1 MPFRRRPSVR
11 HAERL
16 PHSSGQDAPIAA
28 YFPDALHVRDR
39 SLSTDEPALPAAPS
53 APTLPTRWLVRIR
66 NRSVFF
72 YLLALVLGTT
82 LPILA
87 FVSILFLE
95 LQHDYSDAL
104 NRQAQA
110 DAVSLAGAVGSEL
123 HDMQVTLN
131 ILATSPELSASDLE
145 GFHGRTKAALS
156 SSPWFLIAVREDGQQ
171 LLNTRVSYGTPLGKT
186 VDIPDLDKSLAARK
200 LEVSDALY
208 GRVGEQWVFNVVLP
222 LPSRAQGVAALIL
235 TENLADLDADAN
247 SHQSMRTGWK
257 SAVIDGANRIV
268 VAQGAGLSIG
278 SQLQLPNGV
287 LNGQQKEVDGKIVG
301 YSRIAGTQGWRA
313 LVWGPPSFTEQPFV
327 WSWWQLFIG
336 GGLLLLVS
344 AVSAALVGRSIHRS
358 IVGIADM
365 AVRLGRGEPVIVPQL
380 ALSEADTVAQAILKA
395 SRQRGETDR
404 QMKVLLRELAHR
416 TKNLMTVVQGIIRQT
431 GRHTSDIAEFRR
443 LLGQRLDGLSQ
454 SIGLLTASE
463 WSGVSLKRLVQ
474 NQLGIFVQ
482 DWSRVDIDGEDF
494 ILPEN
499 VVQGLGMILH
509 ELATNATKYGS
520 LAVSGG
526 AIQISWTVNRA
537 AQLVT
542 LRWRETGIAA
552 ARIGSRGF
560 GTELIEGTA
569 ASLGGTA
576 IAASTPDGLQWTIAI
591 GI

>member
-1 MPFRRRPSVR
+1 
-11 HAERL
+11 
-16 PHSSGQDAPIAA
+16 
-28 YFPDALHVRDR
+28 
-39 SLSTDEPALPAAPS
+39 LSTDEPALPVTPS
-53 APTLPTRWLVRIR
+53 APALPVRWLWRIR

-72 YLLALVLGTT
+72 YLLALALGAT

-95 LQHDYSDAL
+95 LQHDYNEAL

-123 HDMQVTLN
+123 RDMRVTLHV
-131 ILATSPELSASDLE
+131 LATSPELNAADLE

-156 SSPWFLIAVREDGQQ
+156 SSPWHLIAVRHDGQQ
-171 LLNTRVSYGTPLGKT
+171 LLNTRVPYGTSLGKT
-186 VDIPDLDKSLAARK
+186 SDMPGFDRSLAARK
-200 LEVSDALY
+200 LEVSDAFY

-222 LPSRAQGVAALIL
+222 LPTHTSVAALIL
-235 TENLADLDADAN
+235 TENLSDLDIDTDA
-247 SHQSMRTGWK
+247 HQSLRAGWK
-257 SAVIDGANRIV
+257 SAVIDGSNRIV
-268 VAQGAGLSIG
+268 VAQGPGLKIG
-278 SQLQLPNGV
+278 SQLQFPVNV
-287 LNGQQKEVDGKIVG
+287 LNGEQRAFDGNIIG
-301 YSRIAGTQGWRA
+301 YSMIASTQGWRA
-313 LVWGPPSFTEQPFV
+313 LVWGPPSFSEQPFV

-336 GGLLLLVS
+336 GGLLLLLS
-344 AVSAALVGRSIHRS
+344 AVSALLVGRRIHRS
-358 IVGIADM
+358 IVGVSDM
-365 AVRLGRGEPVIVPQL
+365 AVRLGRGETVIMPPF
-380 ALSEADTVAQAILKA
+380 ALSEAETVAQAILKA
-395 SRQRGETDR
+395 SALRGETER

-416 TKNLMTVVQGIIRQT
+416 TKNLLTVVQGIIRQT

-443 LLGQRLDGLSQ
+443 LLNQRLDGLSQ
-454 SIGLLTASE
+454 SVNLLTASE
-463 WSGVSLKRLVQ
+463 WSGVSLTRLMQ

-482 DWSRVDIDGEDF
+482 DWKRIDIEGEDF

-499 VVQGLGMILH
+499 AVQGFGMILH
-509 ELATNATKYGS
+509 ELATNATKYGALS
-520 LAVSGG
+520 VNSG

-552 ARIGSRGF
+552 ARIGARGF

-576 IAASTPDGLQWTIAI
+576 VATSTTDGLQWTIAI

>member
-1 MPFRRRPSVR
+1 
-11 HAERL
+11 
-16 PHSSGQDAPIAA
+16 
-28 YFPDALHVRDR
+28 
-39 SLSTDEPALPAAPS
+39 LSTDEPALPVTPS
-53 APTLPTRWLVRIR
+53 APALPVRWLWRIR

-72 YLLALVLGTT
+72 YLLALALGAT

-95 LQHDYSDAL
+95 LQHDYNEAL

-123 HDMQVTLN
+123 RDMRVTLHV
-131 ILATSPELSASDLE
+131 LATSPELNAADLE

-156 SSPWFLIAVREDGQQ
+156 SSPWHLIAARHDGQQ
-171 LLNTRVSYGTPLGKT
+171 LLNTRVPYGTSLGKT
-186 VDIPDLDKSLAARK
+186 SDMPGFDRSLAARK
-200 LEVSDALY
+200 LEVSDAFY

-222 LPSRAQGVAALIL
+222 LPTHTSVAALIL
-235 TENLADLDADAN
+235 TENLSDLDIDTDA
-247 SHQSMRTGWK
+247 HQSLRAGWK
-257 SAVIDGANRIV
+257 SAVIDGSNRIV
-268 VAQGAGLSIG
+268 VAQGPGLKIG
-278 SQLQLPNGV
+278 SQLQFPVNV
-287 LNGQQKEVDGKIVG
+287 LNGEQRAFDGNIIG
-301 YSRIAGTQGWRA
+301 YSMIASTQGWRA
-313 LVWGPPSFTEQPFV
+313 LVWGPPSFSEQPFV

-336 GGLLLLVS
+336 GGLLLLLS
-344 AVSAALVGRSIHRS
+344 AVSALLVGRRIHRS
-358 IVGIADM
+358 IVGVSDM
-365 AVRLGRGEPVIVPQL
+365 AVRLGRGETVIMPPF
-380 ALSEADTVAQAILKA
+380 ALSEAETVAQAILKA
-395 SRQRGETDR
+395 SALRGETER

-416 TKNLMTVVQGIIRQT
+416 TKNLLTVVQGIIRQT

-443 LLGQRLDGLSQ
+443 LLNQRLDGLSQ
-454 SIGLLTASE
+454 SVNLLTASE
-463 WSGVSLKRLVQ
+463 WSGVSLTRLMQ

-482 DWSRVDIDGEDF
+482 DWKRIDIEGEDF

-499 VVQGLGMILH
+499 AVQGFGMILH
-509 ELATNATKYGS
+509 ELATNATKYGALS
-520 LAVSGG
+520 VNSG

-552 ARIGSRGF
+552 ARIGARGF

-576 IAASTPDGLQWTIAI
+576 VATSTTDGLQWTIAI

>member
-1 MPFRRRPSVR
+1 
-11 HAERL
+11 
-16 PHSSGQDAPIAA
+16 
-28 YFPDALHVRDR
+28 
-39 SLSTDEPALPAAPS
+39 LSTDEPAIPAAPS
-53 APTLPTRWLVRIR
+53 APALPTRWLWRIR
-66 NRSVFF
+66 TRSVFF
-72 YLLALVLGTT
+72 YLLALALGAT

-95 LQHDYSDAL
+95 LQYDYSEAL
-104 NRQAQA
+104 NRQTQA

-123 HDMQVTLN
+123 RDMSVTLQ
-131 ILATSPELSASDLE
+131 ILATSRALGAGDLE

-156 SSPWFLIAVREDGQQ
+156 SSSWHLLAVRRDAQQ
-171 LLNTRVSYGTPLGKT
+171 LLNTRVPYGTQLGKT
-186 VDIPDLDKSLAARK
+186 SDVPTLDKALATHK
-200 LEVSDALY
+200 LQVSDAFY
-208 GRVGEQWVFNVVLP
+208 GRVGDQWVFNVTLP
-222 LPSRAQGVAALIL
+222 LQSARAQNVAALIL
-235 TENLADLDADAN
+235 TENLSDLDADTN
-247 SHQSMRTGWK
+247 SHQRLRTGWK
-257 SAVIDGANRIV
+257 SAVIDGANRIL
-268 VAQGAGLSIG
+268 VAQGAGLTIG
-278 SQLQLPNGV
+278 SQLQFPEKV
-287 LNGQQKEVDGKIVG
+287 LNGEQKGFDGNIIG
-301 YSRIAGTQGWRA
+301 YSRVVGTQGWRA
-313 LVWGPPSFTEQPFV
+313 LVWGPPSFSEQPFV

-336 GGLLLLVS
+336 GGLLLLLS
-344 AVSAALVGRSIHRS
+344 AVSAVLVGRRIHRS
-358 IVGIADM
+358 IVGVSDM
-365 AVRLGRGEPVIVPQL
+365 AVRLGRGETVTMPQF
-380 ALSEADTVAQAILKA
+380 ALSEAETVAQAILKA
-395 SRQRGETDR
+395 SALRGETER

-416 TKNLMTVVQGIIRQT
+416 TKNLMTVVQSIIRQT

-482 DWSRVDIDGEDF
+482 DWSRIDIEGEDF

-499 VVQGLGMILH
+499 AVQGLGMILH
-509 ELATNATKYGS
+509 ELATNATKYGALS
-520 LAVSGG
+520 VNVG

-552 ARIGSRGF
+552 AKIDARGF

-576 IAASTPDGLQWTIAI
+576 VATSTPDGLQWTIAI

>member
-1 MPFRRRPSVR
+1 M
-11 HAERL
+11 
-16 PHSSGQDAPIAA
+16 
-28 YFPDALHVRDR
+28 
-39 SLSTDEPALPAAPS
+39 STDEPALPVTPS
-53 APTLPTRWLVRIR
+53 APALPVRWLWRIR

-72 YLLALVLGTT
+72 YLLALALGAT

-95 LQHDYSDAL
+95 LQHDYNEAL

-123 HDMQVTLN
+123 RDMRVTLHV
-131 ILATSPELSASDLE
+131 LATSPELNAADLE

-156 SSPWFLIAVREDGQQ
+156 SSPWHLIAVRHDGQQ
-171 LLNTRVSYGTPLGKT
+171 LLNTRVPYGTSLGKT
-186 VDIPDLDKSLAARK
+186 SDMPGFDRSLAARK
-200 LEVSDALY
+200 LEVSDAFY

-222 LPSRAQGVAALIL
+222 LPTHTSVAALIL
-235 TENLADLDADAN
+235 TENLSDLDIDTDA
-247 SHQSMRTGWK
+247 HQSLRAGWK
-257 SAVIDGANRIV
+257 SAVIDGSNRIV
-268 VAQGAGLSIG
+268 VAQGPGLKIG
-278 SQLQLPNGV
+278 SQLQFPVNV
-287 LNGQQKEVDGKIVG
+287 LNGEQRAFDGNIIG
-301 YSRIAGTQGWRA
+301 YSMIASTQGWRA
-313 LVWGPPSFTEQPFV
+313 LVWGPPSFSEQPFV

-336 GGLLLLVS
+336 GGLLLLLS
-344 AVSAALVGRSIHRS
+344 AVSALLVGRRIHRS
-358 IVGIADM
+358 IVGVSDM
-365 AVRLGRGEPVIVPQL
+365 AVRLGRGETVIMPPF
-380 ALSEADTVAQAILKA
+380 ALSEAETVAQAILKA
-395 SRQRGETDR
+395 SALRGETER

-416 TKNLMTVVQGIIRQT
+416 TKNLLTVVQGIIRQT

-443 LLGQRLDGLSQ
+443 LLNQRLDGLSQ
-454 SIGLLTASE
+454 SVNLLTASE
-463 WSGVSLKRLVQ
+463 WSGVSLTRLMQ

-482 DWSRVDIDGEDF
+482 DWKRIDIEGEDF

-499 VVQGLGMILH
+499 AVQGFGMILH
-509 ELATNATKYGS
+509 ELATNATKYGALS
-520 LAVSGG
+520 VNSG

-552 ARIGSRGF
+552 ARIGARGF

-576 IAASTPDGLQWTIAI
+576 VATSTTDGLQWTIAI